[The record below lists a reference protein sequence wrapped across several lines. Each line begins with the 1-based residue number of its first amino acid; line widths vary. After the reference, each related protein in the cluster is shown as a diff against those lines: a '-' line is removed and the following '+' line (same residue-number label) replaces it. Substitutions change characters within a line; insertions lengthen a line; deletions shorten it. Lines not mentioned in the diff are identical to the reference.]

1 MALCANPARARRA
14 GATALASGEERRTAL
29 LRKDWLAMIQSNL
42 KTVSRTNRGSRTGSR
57 RAPREG
63 YTVARYR
70 LLLVK
75 EDEETVSEPESLT
88 RPAEVA
94 AFLWERVFAG
104 LDREAMCAV
113 YADNLC
119 HVIGWTVALCRL
131 SHPLQCR
138 AARSRRPSPLEQRG
152 IGSHCSQPPRRLCG
166 AERTG
171 QALHQNDGGRLR
183 RAGLE
188 ARRFAGDR

>member
-1 MALCANPARARRA
+1 
-14 GATALASGEERRTAL
+14 
-29 LRKDWLAMIQSNL
+29 MIQSNL

-119 HVIGWTVALCRL
+119 RVIGWTVAYVGCLTRCSVEPRGLVVPALL
-131 SHPLQCR
+131 SNAASVLIAHNHPGGSLE
-138 AARSRRPSPLEQRG
+138 PSAQDKLFTRMMVGACDVLGMKLADSLVIAEGPAG
-152 IGSHCSQPPRRLCG
+152 PRWASIRW
-166 AERTG
+166 AVVE
-171 QALHQNDGGRLR
+171 
-183 RAGLE
+183 
-188 ARRFAGDR
+188 